1 MKLSVGR
8 NKLNGSVKRNVFVK
22 HLGIHKA
29 NSVND
34 YKSGLKA
41 AIVSISRFLTL
52 NIRSKM
58 VQFFPTL
65 MM

>member
-1 MKLSVGR
+1 M
-8 NKLNGSVKRNVFVK
+8 KRNVFVK

-29 NSVND
+29 NSVKD

-41 AIVSISRFLTL
+41 VIVSISRFYKL
-52 NIRSKM
+52 NIRSKL
-58 VQFFPTL
+58 VHLLPTL